1 MTGYVLN
8 YTVSFT
14 VHYITVGPSKNVLL
28 KYKFNIKLFRVIKS
42 SRKPNLTEP
51 THVLNVN
58 QRIKLYMHFN
68 TNVEQL
74 FKIDFI
80 NEGKHTNSIENLTSK
95 IGIKGVLMM
104 HIGSCTIMGHEI
116 NSMG

>member
-1 MTGYVLN
+1 MLN
-8 YTVSFT
+8 YIVSFT
-14 VHYITVGPSKNVLL
+14 VHYITVGPSKKILL

-58 QRIKLYMHFN
+58 QRIKLYLHFN
-68 TNVEQL
+68 TRLSTLVYVEQL

-80 NEGKHTNSIENLTSK
+80 NEGKHTNCIEN
-95 IGIKGVLMM
+95 I
-104 HIGSCTIMGHEI
+104 
-116 NSMG
+116 